1 MPTDGGT
8 PGGGGPAAPRMLD
21 DLCGRVELV
30 QPLPCWGPN
39 SPMMLDDMRG
49 GVEDVPE
56 GVFLPAGDGVPNRPP
71 DLFLDR
77 PQLSQGKLDGS
88 LVPLVQ
94 LQPVG
99 KLRGDLGHGLALGLG
114 QFDGVMLLGAWHR
127 VTPGA

>member
-99 KLRGDLGHGLALGLG
+99 KPRDDLGNNPALGLG
-114 QFDGVMLLGAWHR
+114 EPDRDVLGNGGHGL
-127 VTPGA
+127 TPGP